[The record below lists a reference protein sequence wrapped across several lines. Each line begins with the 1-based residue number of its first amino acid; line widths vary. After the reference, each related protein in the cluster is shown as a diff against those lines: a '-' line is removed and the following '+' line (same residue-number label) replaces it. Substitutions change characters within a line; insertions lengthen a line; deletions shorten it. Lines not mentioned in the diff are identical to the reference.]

1 MQMKKINSWTFR
13 NFLNRLKIKQKLLFI
28 YSVAFLLPMV
38 IITVCLSS
46 WFYGLLR
53 NWRVEQAKTSIAHT
67 SSLLLDMIRSA
78 EELSDSLYIN
88 RAVQDTISRSFSTN
102 QEVYDRYMELDFLD
116 DFLHATTDV
125 ASFRYYTENQTLLD
139 NSYFC
144 KSTEDVKTSSWYK
157 NARAAAGKITWQ
169 MKNDSITSDRMLTLT
184 RAVFRKPDGKF
195 LGVLV
200 IYLSNEKIQKLLSKH
215 ENETFLC
222 VNGRIEYAS
231 GELPDLRRPVLLNRN
246 LEPDKTAISEG
257 EWGGE
262 KVLALM
268 SALSNVRGSIV
279 LAQVITQ
286 ENMLEATS
294 FGVLI
299 CAAIMLVGAM
309 VSLFSIL
316 LFSGYFSRR
325 VDYVKG
331 EIKKVVQNKFELGP
345 RLSGTDEFVEIYDS
359 LETTANNIKT
369 LIDEVYQHRINREKL
384 LARQNDIRF
393 KMLASQINP
402 HFLFNTLETIRMQAL
417 ADGNREVARTIK
429 LLAKILRHNLDA
441 TDQPVPLVDEMEA
454 VSNYLDIQ
462 HLRFADRV
470 SYDIMFMCNVDGIG
484 ILPLL
489 IQPLVEN
496 SFSHG
501 LEERRPGG
509 FICLTID
516 TDEDGSLLIR
526 IRDNGCGM
534 SEQKLEQLRSR
545 LATGTVEKFTTSIG
559 MVNVNQRIKL
569 YYGEKYGLEIESRIN
584 EGTEVVMKIPRVPLT
599 GKGEVED
606 V

>member
-1 MQMKKINSWTFR
+1 
-13 NFLNRLKIKQKLLFI
+13 
-28 YSVAFLLPMV
+28 
-38 IITVCLSS
+38 
-46 WFYGLLR
+46 
-53 NWRVEQAKTSIAHT
+53 
-67 SSLLLDMIRSA
+67 
-78 EELSDSLYIN
+78 
-88 RAVQDTISRSFSTN
+88 
-102 QEVYDRYMELDFLD
+102 
-116 DFLHATTDV
+116 
-125 ASFRYYTENQTLLD
+125 
-139 NSYFC
+139 
-144 KSTEDVKTSSWYK
+144 
-157 NARAAAGKITWQ
+157 
-169 MKNDSITSDRMLTLT
+169 
-184 RAVFRKPDGKF
+184 
-195 LGVLV
+195 
-200 IYLSNEKIQKLLSKH
+200 
-215 ENETFLC
+215 
-222 VNGRIEYAS
+222 
-231 GELPDLRRPVLLNRN
+231 
-246 LEPDKTAISEG
+246 
-257 EWGGE
+257 
-262 KVLALM
+262 
-268 SALSNVRGSIV
+268 
-279 LAQVITQ
+279 QVITQ

-417 ADGNREVARTIK
+417 ADGNKEVARTIK

-501 LEERRPGG
+501 LEERKPGG
-509 FICLTID
+509 FICITID
-516 TDEDGSLLIR
+516 TDDDGSLLIR
-526 IRDNGCGM
+526 ISDNGCGM

-569 YYGEKYGLEIESRIN
+569 YYGEKYGLQIESRIN

>member
-1 MQMKKINSWTFR
+1 
-13 NFLNRLKIKQKLLFI
+13 
-28 YSVAFLLPMV
+28 
-38 IITVCLSS
+38 
-46 WFYGLLR
+46 
-53 NWRVEQAKTSIAHT
+53 
-67 SSLLLDMIRSA
+67 
-78 EELSDSLYIN
+78 
-88 RAVQDTISRSFSTN
+88 
-102 QEVYDRYMELDFLD
+102 MELDFLD

-144 KSTEDVKTSSWYK
+144 KSTEDVRTSSWYK

-286 ENMLEATS
+286 EDMLEATS

-417 ADGNREVARTIK
+417 ADGNKEVARTIK

-501 LEERRPGG
+501 LEERKPGG
-509 FICLTID
+509 FICITID
-516 TDEDGSLLIR
+516 TSDDGSLLIR
-526 IRDNGCGM
+526 ISDNGCGM

-569 YYGEKYGLEIESRIN
+569 YYGEKYGLQIESRIN